1 MKNTILIAALMCC
14 FISASA
20 QPFRKESKPRSLEE
34 SLQRVEKLNR
44 HENTFTTKLDS
55 VTMYQGDNMKVFLD
69 YDAHFNCTRLV
80 IDYLYDDWE
89 TEYVYEYAYDEQDR
103 LIAMMDYED
112 NSKEEYVYNAQGL
125 VEEIYRYDYRYDG
138 TWQLYAKSV
147 LTYDEDNRLVLSVGY
162 DFGDGDWVESS
173 KRTWDY
179 EAGLLQVETDYLA
192 DGNGGWTP
200 TEKTEYSYN
209 EEGLCIEEIE
219 SEWYGGWTAWTKIVY
234 QYNAQQLCSEK
245 IEYEWGG
252 GTWNNMYKN
261 TYDYDE
267 AGNLLTEIAY
277 YLQLVTEE
285 WEYRNRYEYVYDA
298 DNNCTDYYEYYHYF
312 GEDDWD
318 LETVFH
324 TTYGTPGIACISG
337 LSLMWDLFEFPFPI
351 SNKVEQLV
359 LDDSEEVYCL
369 DFHYSS
375 TVGIDEST
383 AGMFGVYP
391 NPAKDFLVLETQD
404 FASLQFQTYRISNM
418 MGQMLL
424 QGQIMD
430 ETQQIDVSG
439 LAEGMYFVTV
449 GNSTQKIV
457 VNR

>member
-1 MKNTILIAALMCC
+1 MKTTKRIMLFAALMCC

-34 SLQRVEKLNR
+34 SLQIVEKMNR
-44 HENTFTTKLDS
+44 QENIFTTKLDS

-69 YDAHFNCTRLV
+69 YDTHFNCTRLV

-200 TEKTEYSYN
+200 AEKAEYSYN
-209 EEGLCIEEIE
+209 EEGLCIEKIE

-245 IEYEWGG
+245 IVYGWGG

-359 LDDSEEVYCL
+359 LDDSEDVYCL
-369 DFHYSS
+369 DFHYSMAD
-375 TVGIDEST
+375 GIVEQGDN
-383 AGMFGVYP
+383 GLMLWP
-391 NPAKDFLVLETQD
+391 NPASQTVHIEGITAAEVQMYNALGQLVKTVRGTNEVDLGTLPNGLYLLEIIGRKGVVTK
-404 FASLQFQTYRISNM
+404 
-418 MGQMLL
+418 
-424 QGQIMD
+424 QI
-430 ETQQIDVSG
+430 I
-439 LAEGMYFVTV
+439 
-449 GNSTQKIV
+449 KIQ
-457 VNR
+457 

>member
-1 MKNTILIAALMCC
+1 MCC
-14 FISASA
+14 LISASA
-20 QPFRKESKPRSLEE
+20 QPIRKESKPRSLEE

-200 TEKTEYSYN
+200 AEKAEYSYN
-209 EEGLCIEEIE
+209 EEGLCIEKIE

-245 IEYEWGG
+245 IEYGWGG

-324 TTYGTPGIACISG
+324 TTYGTPDIACISG

-383 AGMFGVYP
+383 AGMMGVYP
-391 NPAKDFLVLETQD
+391 NPMDGVLVIETQGI
-404 FASLQFQTYRISNM
+404 ASLQGQTYRISNM
-418 MGQMLL
+418 MGQVLL
-424 QGQIMD
+424 QGQIMG
-430 ETQQIDVSG
+430 ETQQIDVTG